1 MLRKILK
8 CRNNLWLHLSV
19 IIIVYILIQV
29 FDKYLKFDYA
39 LELGLIIY
47 LLFVLLSFFVNFTKY
62 YQRRDERKNQK
73 R

>member
-8 CRNNLWLHLSV
+8 WRNNLWLHMSV
-19 IIIVYILIQV
+19 IIIVYVLIQV
-29 FDKYLKFDYA
+29 FDKYLKVDYA

>member
-8 CRNNLWLHLSV
+8 WRNNLWLHLSV

-29 FDKYLKFDYA
+29 FDKYLKVDYA

>member
-8 CRNNLWLHLSV
+8 WRNNLWLHLSI